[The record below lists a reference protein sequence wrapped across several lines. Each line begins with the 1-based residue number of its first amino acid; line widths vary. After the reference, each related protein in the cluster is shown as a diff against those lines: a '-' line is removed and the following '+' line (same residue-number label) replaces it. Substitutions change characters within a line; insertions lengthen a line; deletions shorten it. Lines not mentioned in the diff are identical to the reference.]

1 MNNCP
6 CCSHQMLRHIRH
18 HQIYWFCRHCWQEMP
33 LLERKV
39 PSLIPTLGKDL
50 LIASLKPSLVS
61 A

>member
-1 MNNCP
+1 
-6 CCSHQMLRHIRH
+6 MLRHVRH

-33 LLERKV
+33 LLERKA

-50 LIASLKPSLVS
+50 LIASLKPSLMT

>member
-1 MNNCP
+1 
-6 CCSHQMLRHIRH
+6 
-18 HQIYWFCRHCWQEMP
+18 MP

-50 LIASLKPSLVS
+50 LVASLQSSLVT

>member
-1 MNNCP
+1 
-6 CCSHQMLRHIRH
+6 
-18 HQIYWFCRHCWQEMP
+18 MP

-50 LIASLKPSLVS
+50 LVTSLMT